1 MSAGRRRTL
10 RASEI
15 GAYIFC
21 QRAWWYQSTGQPSEN
36 EPDLAAGTQ
45 LHDRHGQAALETGCL
60 RTLAYALLLLALALA
75 AAYFVN
81 QWI

>member
-45 LHDRHGQAALETGCL
+45 LHDRHGQAALES
-60 RTLAYALLLLALALA
+60 
-75 AAYFVN
+75 
-81 QWI
+81 